1 MRGRSVSI
9 RQKQAYK
16 AVTYY
21 SEHQIV
27 YMASHQALGLWDFSE
42 VTGGL

>member
-27 YMASHQALGLWDFSE
+27 YMACQQARGLWGPSE